1 MYHICH
7 NCITTTIISYIYI
20 EIPIPIS
27 VAIQKRWIKGLGW
40 NHPRS
45 KSTNSLGF
53 PFFHCSTLNSWS
65 PVVLAVEIWA
75 SAEEDAPGNTGSCQL
90 SKSPGGTTFKQ
101 KKHPNFYP
109 GRGMYISV
117 YISQVINS
125 FSQLIQWHPPTCYG
139 GTARLAKLRR
149 SALGVIGFNPGV
161 RLVRL
166 QKFPKAN
173 HRFGC

>member
-7 NCITTTIISYIYI
+7 NCITTTIISYIYRDSDSHFSGNSKKMNQRAWMK
-20 EIPIPIS
+20 P
-27 VAIQKRWIKGLGW
+27 
-40 NHPRS
+40 PRS